1 MFGRYTLSLGRIYDR
16 VIIREGGER
25 LTLYVNED
33 PNRMVLGI
41 GQAQKRLSA
50 INDETTP
57 EELKDSALYFAGVIF
72 GAEQARKLL
81 EYYHDD
87 PGCVVTVCAKY
98 FTDRLR
104 DKITRAQKKRKP

>member
-1 MFGRYTLSLGRIYDR
+1 MFKPFTIKLRR
-16 VIIREGGER
+16 VHDKVAITNGETT
-25 LTLYVNED
+25 LTLTVD
-33 PNRMVLGI
+33 
-41 GQAQKRLSA
+41 A
-50 INDETTP
+50 TP
-57 EELKDSALYFAGVIF
+57 EKLVSGLLAARRKMQALGPESTTEEMLDAARDVAAAIF